1 MSDYIEREA
10 VLSHYKKCSFAMVKA
25 VIAYIEDIPAA
36 DVAPVRHGT
45 WEITPTYGVLVC
57 SVCRDCYIDENF
69 LDGKKWNFCPECGAK
84 MGGGD
89 DDATD

>member
-36 DVAPVRHGT
+36 DVAPVKHGT

-69 LDGKKWNFCPECGAK
+69 LDGKKWNFCPHCGAK
-84 MGGGD
+84 MD
-89 DDATD
+89 KTEDKA

>member
-25 VIAYIEDIPAA
+25 VIAYIEDVPAA

-45 WEITPTYGVLVC
+45 WEISPTYGFLMC
-57 SVCRDCYIDENF
+57 SECHDCCYIMG
-69 LDGKKWNFCPECGAK
+69 GKKWNFCPNCGAK
-84 MGGGD
+84 LDGGD
-89 DDATD
+89 DDAANHV

>member
-10 VLSHYKKCSFAMVKA
+10 VLSHYKKCNFAMVKA

-57 SVCRDCYIDENF
+57 SVCHDCYIDENF